1 MVMKFNNRIISLSF
15 LVLAVSF
22 VHTFADAAGNE
33 KRTYTSSTLTGFSMY
48 PTIKSGESIFYTNA
62 SLDEL
67 KLGDIVVFTDFVSG
81 ERVCHRIVEIKDGK
95 AKSKGDNNRFRD
107 RGFISNK
114 NLVGKVT
121 HIEGK
126 SIS

>member
-1 MVMKFNNRIISLSF
+1 MKLNTRIFPLTLL
-15 LVLAVSF
+15 LVLFSF
-22 VHTFADAAGNE
+22 TGLHAGNSA
-33 KRTYTSSTLTGFSMY
+33 THAPCYTSSTLHGFSMY
-48 PTIKSGESIFYTNA
+48 PTIKSGESILYTDA
-62 SLDEL
+62 TVDDLEP
-67 KLGDIVVFTDFVSG
+67 GDIVVFTDFVSG
-81 ERVCHRIVEIKDGK
+81 ERVCHRIVEIKDGR

-121 HIEGK
+121 HIAGQ

>member
-1 MVMKFNNRIISLSF
+1 MKPNARIILLAFFVLTISF
-15 LVLAVSF
+15 ARSYAE
-22 VHTFADAAGNE
+22 TTGNE
-33 KRTYTSSTLTGFSMY
+33 RRTYKSSTLSGFSMY

-62 SLDEL
+62 SLDDL

-81 ERVCHRIVEIKDGK
+81 ERVCHRIVEIKNGK

-121 HIEGK
+121 HIEGQ
-126 SIS
+126 SLS

>member
-1 MVMKFNNRIISLSF
+1 MKLNVRIFSLSV
-15 LVLAVSF
+15 LVLVFSF
-22 VHTFADAAGNE
+22 THSFADNSGNGN
-33 KRTYTSSTLTGFSMY
+33 RTYRSSTLTGFSMY
-48 PTIKSGESIFYTNA
+48 PTIKSGESIYYTDA

-67 KLGDIVVFTDFVSG
+67 QLGDIVVFTDFISG

-121 HIEGK
+121 HIEGQ